1 MPSDPADW
9 PTLEDLASEEDALVL
24 SALTED
30 TAFQLGVAAVEAAR
44 ERRLPIS
51 IGLWRGEHQLFHS
64 GLAGSTADN
73 DAWLQR
79 KGRVVRRF
87 ERSSLYMGR
96 LCHDEGTTFAAKF
109 KLPESEY
116 AAAGGAVPLRVH
128 GAGVVGW
135 FGVSGL
141 PQLADHRFVVE
152 ILTAHQQRPA

>member
-30 TAFQLGVAAVEAAR
+30 TAYQLGVAAVEAAR

-87 ERSSLYMGR
+87 ERSSLYVAR

-116 AAAGGAVPLRVH
+116 AAAGGAFPLRVQ

-141 PQLADHRFVVE
+141 PQLEDHRFVVDL
-152 ILTAHQQRPA
+152 LTAHQRRHP

>member
-1 MPSDPADW
+1 MPSNPADW
-9 PTLEDLASEEDALVL
+9 PTLDELAAEEDGLQLAT
-24 SALTED
+24 LTED
-30 TAFQLGVAAVEAAR
+30 TAYQLGVAAVAAAR
-44 ERRLPIS
+44 ERRMPIS

-87 ERSSLYMGR
+87 ERSSLFMAR
-96 LCHDEGTTFAAKF
+96 LCHDEGTTFAEKF

-141 PQLADHRFVVE
+141 PQLEDHQFVVE
-152 ILTAHQQRPA
+152 MLTAHQRQA